1 MGVPKEKLHKLLFG
15 VDTEMFHP
23 EIEIALMR
31 ERLNLAP
38 GPIVYSPR
46 AFKPIYN
53 QITIVEAVPMV
64 LKVYPDCRFIFKH
77 RSDHHSPEYE
87 IKVRQRIEE
96 LGIVHAVRIVE
107 PIPYEQLPALYALSD
122 VIVSVPESDG
132 TPRSVLEAM
141 ACGAFPVVSDVPALH
156 EWIIHEDNGFFVS
169 SVEAPKIAEAILQAL
184 SSRQF
189 LDKAKL
195 KNRRI
200 VESRAS
206 KDVWVNQLE
215 ALYGML
221 CDRGR

>member
-1 MGVPKEKLHKLLFG
+1 
-15 VDTEMFHP
+15 
-23 EIEIALMR
+23 
-31 ERLNLAP
+31 
-38 GPIVYSPR
+38 
-46 AFKPIYN
+46 
-53 QITIVEAVPMV
+53 
-64 LKVYPDCRFIFKH
+64 
-77 RSDHHSPEYE
+77 
-87 IKVRQRIEE
+87 
-96 LGIVHAVRIVE
+96 
-107 PIPYEQLPALYALSD
+107 
-122 VIVSVPESDG
+122 
-132 TPRSVLEAM
+132 M